1 MRIFIAEDE
10 RDLNEII
17 TQKLTAE
24 GYSVDSCYDGA
35 ERSTFYPIRITT
47 QSYSIL

>member
-35 ERSTFYPIRITT
+35 EAV
-47 QSYSIL
+47 SYTHRFQYI